1 MTNSETALVVI
12 DLQKESGFGLF
23 GLDDVVRNTQRMI
36 DACCAAGVPVIYT
49 RQINRRDGVGLSL
62 DEPRHPDGEPCFY
75 ADNRDSIEIMEEIKP
90 RETDIVIDKYRWSA
104 FFDTSLDLMLK
115 SLGVKRLIIGGVVT
129 DGCLMTSVFDAYFRD
144 YRIHLVHDMC
154 TASNEGAHM
163 AALTIMANWV
173 YSLEVLDTDNM
184 IQCLEG
190 RQYAAWHADDAD
202 ALQFTPE
209 TLRETFGKLTAPEE
223 KRSAG

>member
-1 MTNSETALVVI
+1 MMKKSETALVVI
-12 DLQKESGFGLF
+12 DLQKESGFGLV
-23 GLDDVVRNTQRMI
+23 GLDGVVRNTQRTI
-36 DACCAAGVPVIYT
+36 DVCRTAGIPVIYT
-49 RQINRRDGVGLSL
+49 RQINRHDGVGLSL
-62 DEPRHPDGEPCFY
+62 DEPRHANGEPHFY
-75 ADNRDSIEIMEEIKP
+75 ADNRDSIEIMEAVKP
-90 RETDIVIDKYRWSA
+90 LDTDIVIDKYRWSA

-115 SLGVKRLIIGGVVT
+115 SLGVKHLIIGGVVT

-144 YRIHLVHDMC
+144 YRIKLVHDMC

-173 YSLEVLDTDNM
+173 YALEVLDTDNL

-190 RQYAAWHADDAD
+190 QDYAAWHADEAD

-209 TLRETFGKLTAPEE
+209 TLRDTFVKLTAPSSSSP
-223 KRSAG
+223 K

>member
-1 MTNSETALVVI
+1 MRTSETALVVI

-23 GLDDVVRNTQRMI
+23 GLDEVVRNTQRMI
-36 DACCAAGVPVIYT
+36 ASCREVGIPVIYT
-49 RQINRRDGVGLSL
+49 RQINRHDGVGLSL
-62 DEPRHPDGEPCFY
+62 DEPRHASGVPQFY
-75 ADNRDSIEIMEEIKP
+75 ADNSESIEILEAVMP
-90 RETDIVIDKYRWSA
+90 RDTDIVIDKYRWSA

-144 YRIHLVHDMC
+144 YRLHLVHDMC

-163 AALTIMANWV
+163 AAMTIMANWV
-173 YSLEVLDTDNM
+173 YALEVLDTDNM

-190 RQYAAWHADDAD
+190 REYAAWQADQVD
-202 ALQFTPE
+202 ALPFTPE
-209 TLRETFGKLTAPEE
+209 TLSETFSTLTAP
-223 KRSAG
+223 AGKP

>member
-1 MTNSETALVVI
+1 MKTSETALVVI
-12 DLQKESGFGLF
+12 DLQKESGFGLL
-23 GLDDVVRNTQRMI
+23 GLDGVVRNTQRMI
-36 DACCAAGVPVIYT
+36 GACRAAGIPVIYT
-49 RQINRRDGVGLSL
+49 RQINRHDGVGLSL
-62 DEPRHPDGEPCFY
+62 DEPRHASGEPQFY
-75 ADNRDSIEIMEEIKP
+75 ADNRDSIEIIEAVQP
-90 RETDIVIDKYRWSA
+90 QDTDIVIDKYRWSA
-104 FFDTSLDLMLK
+104 FFETSLDLMLK

-163 AALTIMANWV
+163 AAMTLMANWV

-190 RQYAAWHADDAD
+190 HQYAAWHSDKVD
-202 ALQFTPE
+202 ALPFTPD
-209 TLRETFGKLTAPEE
+209 TLRETFATLTSPTTEQ
-223 KRSAG
+223 

>member
-23 GLDDVVRNTQRMI
+23 GLDSVVQNTQRMI
-36 DACCAAGVPVIYT
+36 DACRSAGIPVIYT
-49 RQINRRDGVGLSL
+49 RQINRQDGVGLSL
-62 DEPRHPDGEPCFY
+62 DEPRHASGEPQFY
-75 ADNRDSIEIMEEIKP
+75 ADNRDSIEILEDIKP
-90 RETDIVIDKYRWSA
+90 LDTDIVIDKYRWSA

-163 AALTIMANWV
+163 AAMAIMANWV
-173 YSLEVLDTDNM
+173 YALEVLDTDNM
-184 IQCLEG
+184 IKSLEG
-190 RQYAAWHADDAD
+190 KEYTAWQADKAD

-209 TLRETFGKLTAPEE
+209 TLRETFNTLTSPAD
-223 KRSAG
+223 AQ

>member
-1 MTNSETALVVI
+1 MTTSETALVVI

-23 GLDDVVRNTQRMI
+23 GLDSVVQNTQRMI
-36 DACCAAGVPVIYT
+36 DACRSAGIPVIYT
-49 RQINRRDGVGLSL
+49 RQINRHDGVGLSL
-62 DEPRHPDGEPCFY
+62 DEPRHPNGEPQFY
-75 ADNRDSIEIMEEIKP
+75 ADNRNSIEILEAIKP
-90 RETDIVIDKYRWSA
+90 QHSDIVIDKYRWSA

-163 AALTIMANWV
+163 AAMTIMANWV
-173 YSLEVLDTDNM
+173 YALEVLDTENM
-184 IQCLEG
+184 IKSLEG
-190 RQYAAWHADDAD
+190 KEYTAWQADKAD

-209 TLRETFGKLTAPEE
+209 TLRETFNALTTPADTQ
-223 KRSAG
+223 

>member
-23 GLDDVVRNTQRMI
+23 GLDSVVQKTQRMI
-36 DACCAAGVPVIYT
+36 DACRSAGIPVIYT
-49 RQINRRDGVGLSL
+49 RQINRHDGVGLSL
-62 DEPRHPDGEPCFY
+62 DEPRHANGKPQFY
-75 ADNRDSIEIMEEIKP
+75 ADNRDSIEILEDIKP
-90 RETDIVIDKYRWSA
+90 QDSDIVIDKYRWSA

-154 TASNEGAHM
+154 TTSNEGAHM
-163 AALTIMANWV
+163 AAMAIMANWV
-173 YSLEVLDTDNM
+173 YALEVLDTDNM
-184 IQCLEG
+184 IKSLEG
-190 RQYAAWHADDAD
+190 KEYTAWQADKAD

-209 TLRETFGKLTAPEE
+209 TLRETFNALTSPAD
-223 KRSAG
+223 AQ

>member
-1 MTNSETALVVI
+1 MDTSETALVVI

-23 GLDDVVRNTQRMI
+23 GLDGVVRNTQRMI
-36 DACCAAGVPVIYT
+36 ESCRAADIPVIYT
-49 RQINRRDGVGLSL
+49 RQINRHDGVGLSL
-62 DEPRHPDGEPCFY
+62 DEPRHASGEPQFY
-75 ADNRDSIEIMEEIKP
+75 ADNRDSIEILEAVKP
-90 RETDIVIDKYRWSA
+90 QDRDIVIDKYRWSA

-163 AALTIMANWV
+163 AAMTIMANWV

-184 IQCLEG
+184 IKCLEG
-190 RQYAAWHADDAD
+190 RQHAAWQADKVD
-202 ALQFTPE
+202 ALPFTPE
-209 TLRETFGKLTAPEE
+209 TLREAFGTLTAPAD
-223 KRSAG
+223 KQ